1 MHLIFE
7 TLQTVHANFSRRF
20 IEKKKSWVSGNKC
33 TWWNIIFQL
42 LKRKKIRS
50 GSLQRL
56 IPLPLPEK
64 RWSAANT
71 SD

>member
-20 IEKKKSWVSGNKC
+20 IGKKNLECQATSVLGE
-33 TWWNIIFQL
+33 ILIFRI

-64 RWSAANT
+64 RWSAADT